1 MSLYFFSRN
10 KNHSCPT
17 FTVICDVIHRSDQ
30 IRIYFF
36 ESCLYACIFNT
47 RLLLCDI
54 NWKRYLSKISRNMHK
69 TSMGPTWDIYIYKGL
84 FLHNSLKGTLSHY
97 EPLIRIPKMISN
109 DYANLLLCSL
119 YVRLRNWREK
129 GKKAIRYF
137 CIRIPHLRHSLKP
150 KRTVPPM
157 GFQCKLYR

>member
-1 MSLYFFSRN
+1 MLHLYSYLWR
-10 KNHSCPT
+10 HSQEWS
-17 FTVICDVIHRSDQ
+17 I
-30 IRIYFF
+30 F

-54 NWKRYLSKISRNMHK
+54 NWKRYLSKISRNKQK
-69 TSMGPTWDIYIYKGL
+69 TFMGPTWDIYIYKGL

-97 EPLIRIPKMISN
+97 EPLIRIPKMINN

-137 CIRIPHLRHSLKP
+137 CIRITHWSRNELCPRWVFNVSFIGNKNIEYFHD
-150 KRTVPPM
+150 
-157 GFQCKLYR
+157 